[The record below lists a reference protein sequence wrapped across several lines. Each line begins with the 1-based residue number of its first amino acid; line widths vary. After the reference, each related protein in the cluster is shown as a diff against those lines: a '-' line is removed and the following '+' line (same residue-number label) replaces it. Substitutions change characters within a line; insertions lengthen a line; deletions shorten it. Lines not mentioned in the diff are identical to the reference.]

1 MTSFLIRRLLA
12 AIPTMVLV
20 TLAVFVILRLSPGG
34 PAVAMLGQQASPE
47 SVAQLNH
54 QLGLDQPLYV
64 QYLTWLGN
72 ALRGDLGRSA
82 FGNQPVSE
90 LIAQRVA
97 PTLELSLLA
106 LVVALV
112 IGLTAGM
119 LAAIRHNTSVD
130 ALSSLL
136 AILGV
141 STPSFWLAILA
152 VLVFSIDLKWLPALG
167 YVSPT
172 TDLATNLKDM
182 VLPSATLGVIL
193 AAVITRMTR
202 ASMLDTLYQDYVRTA
217 RAKGLQE
224 YSVLLRHAFAN
235 ALIPIVTLLGLQLG
249 GLLSGAVIIESIFS
263 LPGNGQLLV
272 TSIFNRDF
280 PVVQGVVVVIAIVF
294 IVVNLIVDIIYA
306 VIDPRIRL
314 A

>member
-1 MTSFLIRRLLA
+1 MFAFLIRRLLA
-12 AIPTMVLV
+12 TIPTIILV
-20 TLAVFVILRLSPGG
+20 TLTVFVVLRLTPGG

-47 SVAQLNH
+47 AVAQLNH
-54 QLGLDQPLYV
+54 QLGLDQPLYL
-64 QYLTWLGN
+64 QYVTWLGN
-72 ALRGDLGRSA
+72 ALHGDLGRSA
-82 FGNQPVSE
+82 FGNQPVSM
-90 LIAQRVA
+90 LIVQRLT
-97 PTLELSLLA
+97 PTLELTVLA
-106 LVVALV
+106 FVVALI
-112 IGLTAGM
+112 IGMSAGM
-119 LAAIRHNTSVD
+119 LAAIRYNSRID

-152 VLVFSIDLKWLPALG
+152 VLVFSINLKWLPALG
-167 YVSPT
+167 YVDPT
-172 TDLATNLKDM
+172 TDLGANLKDM
-182 VLPSATLGVIL
+182 LLPSLTLGVIL

-202 ASMLDTLYQDYVRTA
+202 ASMLDTLFQDYIRTA
-217 RAKGLQE
+217 RAKGLGQ
-224 YSVLLRHAFAN
+224 SIVLLRHALKN

-294 IVVNLIVDIIYA
+294 IAVNLVVDVIYA
-306 VIDPRIRL
+306 SLDPRIRL

>member
-1 MTSFLIRRLLA
+1 MIAFLIRRLLA
-12 AIPTMVLV
+12 TIPTIILV
-20 TLAVFVILRLSPGG
+20 TLTVFIVLRLTPGG

-47 SVAQLNH
+47 AVAQLNH
-54 QLGLDQPLYV
+54 QLGLDQPLYI

-72 ALRGDLGRSA
+72 ALHGDLGRSA
-82 FGNQPVSE
+82 FGNQPVSV
-90 LIAQRVA
+90 LIVQRVT
-97 PTLELSLLA
+97 PTLELTVLA
-106 LVVALV
+106 FIVALV
-112 IGLTAGM
+112 IGMSAGI
-119 LAAIRHNTSVD
+119 LAAVRHNTRID

-172 TDLATNLKDM
+172 TDLGTNLKDM
-182 VLPSATLGVIL
+182 LLPSLTLGAIL

-202 ASMLDTLYQDYVRTA
+202 ASMLDTLFQDYVRTA
-217 RAKGLQE
+217 RAKGLAQ
-224 YSVLLRHAFAN
+224 SAVLLRHALKN

-249 GLLSGAVIIESIFS
+249 GLLSGAVIIETIFS

-280 PVVQGVVVVIAIVF
+280 PVVQGLVVVIAVVF
-294 IVVNLIVDIIYA
+294 IVVNLIVDLMYA
-306 VIDPRIRL
+306 SLDPRIRL

>member
-1 MTSFLIRRLLA
+1 MVAFLIRRLLA

-47 SVAQLNH
+47 AVAQLNH

-106 LVVALV
+106 LIVALV

-294 IVVNLIVDIIYA
+294 IVVNLIVDIVYA
-306 VIDPRIRL
+306 AIDPRIRL

>member
-1 MTSFLIRRLLA
+1 MIAFLIRRLLA
-12 AIPTMVLV
+12 TIPTIVLV
-20 TLAVFVILRLSPGG
+20 TLTVFIVLRLTPGG

-47 SVAQLNH
+47 AVAQLNH
-54 QLGLDQPLYV
+54 QLGLDQPLYI
-64 QYLTWLGN
+64 QYLTWFGN
-72 ALRGDLGRSA
+72 ALHGDLGRSA
-82 FGNQPVSE
+82 FGNQPVST
-90 LIAQRVA
+90 LIVQRIT
-97 PTLELSLLA
+97 PTLELTVLA
-106 LVVALV
+106 FIVALV
-112 IGLTAGM
+112 IGMSAGM
-119 LAAIRHNTSVD
+119 LAAVRHNSRID

-152 VLVFSIDLKWLPALG
+152 VLVFSINLKWLPALG
-167 YVSPT
+167 YVDPT
-172 TDLATNLKDM
+172 ADLGANLKDM
-182 VLPSATLGVIL
+182 LLPSLTLGVIL

-202 ASMLDTLYQDYVRTA
+202 ASMLDTLFQDYIRTA
-217 RAKGLQE
+217 RAKGLGQ
-224 YSVLLRHAFAN
+224 SVVLLRHALKN

-280 PVVQGVVVVIAIVF
+280 PVVQGLVVVIALVF
-294 IVVNLIVDIIYA
+294 IAVNLVVDVIYA
-306 VIDPRIRL
+306 SLDPRIRL

>member
-1 MTSFLIRRLLA
+1 VVAFLIRRVLA
-12 AIPTMVLV
+12 AIPTMLLV
-20 TLAVFVILRLSPGG
+20 TMAVFMILRLSPGG

-47 SVAQLNH
+47 AVAQLNH
-54 QLGLDQPLYV
+54 QLGLDQPLYI

-72 ALRGDLGRSA
+72 ALHGDLGRSA

-90 LIAQRVA
+90 LILQRVA

-106 LVVALV
+106 LIVALV
-112 IGLTAGM
+112 IGITAGV
-119 LAAIRHNTSVD
+119 LAAVRHNTSVD

-152 VLVFSIDLKWLPALG
+152 VLVFSINLKWLPALG

-217 RAKGLQE
+217 RAKGLRD
-224 YSVLLRHAFAN
+224 YAVLLRHAFAN

-280 PVVQGVVVVIAIVF
+280 PVVQGVVVVIAVVF
-294 IVVNLIVDIIYA
+294 IVVNLVVDIVYA
-306 VIDPRIRL
+306 AIDPRIRL

>member
-1 MTSFLIRRLLA
+1 LR
-12 AIPTMVLV
+12 V
-20 TLAVFVILRLSPGG
+20 TPGG

-47 SVAQLNH
+47 AVAQLNH
-54 QLGLDQPLYV
+54 QLGLDQPLYM

-72 ALRGDLGRSA
+72 ALHGDLGRSA
-82 FGNQPVSE
+82 FGNQPVST
-90 LIAQRVA
+90 LIVQRIT
-97 PTLELSLLA
+97 PTLELTVLA
-106 LVVALV
+106 LIVALI
-112 IGLTAGM
+112 IGMSAGM
-119 LAAIRHNTSVD
+119 LAAIRHNSRVD

-152 VLVFSIDLKWLPALG
+152 VLVFSINLKWLPALG
-167 YVSPT
+167 YVDPT
-172 TDLATNLKDM
+172 TDLGANLKDM
-182 VLPSATLGVIL
+182 LLPSLTLGVIL

-202 ASMLDTLYQDYVRTA
+202 ASMLDTLFQDYIRTA
-217 RAKGLQE
+217 RAKGLGQ
-224 YSVLLRHAFAN
+224 SVVLLRHALKN

-294 IVVNLIVDIIYA
+294 IAVNLVVDLIYA
-306 VIDPRIRL
+306 SLDPRIRL

>member
-1 MTSFLIRRLLA
+1 MFAFLIRRLLA
-12 AIPTMVLV
+12 TIPTIILV
-20 TLAVFVILRLSPGG
+20 TLTVFIVLRLTPGG

-47 SVAQLNH
+47 AVAQLNH
-54 QLGLDQPLYV
+54 QLGLDQPLYI

-72 ALRGDLGRSA
+72 ALHGDLGRSA
-82 FGNQPVSE
+82 LGNQPVST
-90 LIAQRVA
+90 LIVQRIT
-97 PTLELSLLA
+97 PTLELTVLA
-106 LVVALV
+106 FIVALI
-112 IGLTAGM
+112 IGMSAGM
-119 LAAIRHNTSVD
+119 LAAIRHNSRID

-152 VLVFSIDLKWLPALG
+152 VLVFSINLKWLPALG
-167 YVSPT
+167 YVDPT
-172 TDLATNLKDM
+172 TDLGANLKDM
-182 VLPSATLGVIL
+182 LLPSLTLGVIL

-202 ASMLDTLYQDYVRTA
+202 ASMLDTLFQDYIRTA
-217 RAKGLQE
+217 RAKGLGQAV
-224 YSVLLRHAFAN
+224 VLLRHALKN
-235 ALIPIVTLLGLQLG
+235 ALIPIITLLGLQLG

-294 IVVNLIVDIIYA
+294 IAVNLVVDIIYA
-306 VIDPRIRL
+306 SLDPRIRL

>member
-1 MTSFLIRRLLA
+1 MFAFLIRRLLA
-12 AIPTMVLV
+12 TIPTIILV
-20 TLAVFVILRLSPGG
+20 TLTVFVVLRLTPGG

-47 SVAQLNH
+47 AVAQLNH
-54 QLGLDQPLYV
+54 QLGLDQPLYL
-64 QYLTWLGN
+64 QYVTWLGN
-72 ALRGDLGRSA
+72 ALHGDLGRSA
-82 FGNQPVSE
+82 FGNQPVSM
-90 LIAQRVA
+90 LIVQRLT
-97 PTLELSLLA
+97 PTLELTVLA
-106 LVVALV
+106 FIVALV
-112 IGLTAGM
+112 IGISAGM
-119 LAAIRHNTSVD
+119 LAAIRYNSRID

-152 VLVFSIDLKWLPALG
+152 VLVFSINLKWLPALG
-167 YVSPT
+167 YVDPT
-172 TDLATNLKDM
+172 TDLGANLKDM
-182 VLPSATLGVIL
+182 LLPSLTLGVIL

-202 ASMLDTLYQDYVRTA
+202 ASMLDTLFQDYIRTA
-217 RAKGLQE
+217 RAKGLGQ
-224 YSVLLRHAFAN
+224 SIVLLRHALKN

-294 IVVNLIVDIIYA
+294 IAVNLVVDVIYA
-306 VIDPRIRL
+306 SLDPRIRL

>member
-1 MTSFLIRRLLA
+1 MIAFLIRRLA
-12 AIPTMVLV
+12 ATIPTIILV
-20 TLAVFVILRLSPGG
+20 TLTVFIVLRLTPGG

-47 SVAQLNH
+47 AVAQLNH
-54 QLGLDQPLYV
+54 QLGLDQPLYI

-72 ALRGDLGRSA
+72 ALHGDLGRSA
-82 FGNQPVSE
+82 FGNQPVSV
-90 LIAQRVA
+90 LIVQRVT
-97 PTLELSLLA
+97 PTLELTVLA
-106 LVVALV
+106 FIIALV
-112 IGLTAGM
+112 IGMSAGII
-119 LAAIRHNTSVD
+119 AAVRHNSRID

-167 YVSPT
+167 YVSPM
-172 TDLATNLKDM
+172 TDLGTNLKDM
-182 VLPSATLGVIL
+182 LLPSLTLGVIL
-193 AAVITRMTR
+193 AAVIMRMTR
-202 ASMLDTLYQDYVRTA
+202 ASMLDTLFQDYVRTA
-217 RAKGLQE
+217 RAKGLAQPA
-224 YSVLLRHAFAN
+224 VLLRHALKN

-280 PVVQGVVVVIAIVF
+280 PVVQGLVVVIAVVF
-294 IVVNLIVDIIYA
+294 IVVNLVVDVIYA
-306 VIDPRIRL
+306 SLDPRIRL

>member
-1 MTSFLIRRLLA
+1 MFAFLIRRLLA
-12 AIPTMVLV
+12 TIPTIILV
-20 TLAVFVILRLSPGG
+20 TLTVFVVLRLTPGG

-47 SVAQLNH
+47 AVAQLNH
-54 QLGLDQPLYV
+54 QLGLDQPLYL

-72 ALRGDLGRSA
+72 ALHGDLGRSA
-82 FGNQPVSE
+82 FGNQPVSM
-90 LIAQRVA
+90 LIVQRLT
-97 PTLELSLLA
+97 PTLELTVLA
-106 LVVALV
+106 FVVALI
-112 IGLTAGM
+112 IGMSAGM
-119 LAAIRHNTSVD
+119 LAAIRYNSRID

-152 VLVFSIDLKWLPALG
+152 VLVFSINLKWLPALG
-167 YVSPT
+167 YVDPT
-172 TDLATNLKDM
+172 TDLGANLKDM
-182 VLPSATLGVIL
+182 LLPSLTLGVIL

-202 ASMLDTLYQDYVRTA
+202 ASMLDTLFQDYIRTA
-217 RAKGLQE
+217 RAKGLGQ
-224 YSVLLRHAFAN
+224 SIVLLRHALKN

-294 IVVNLIVDIIYA
+294 IAVNLVVDVIYA
-306 VIDPRIRL
+306 SLDPRIRL

>member
-306 VIDPRIRL
+306 AIDPRIRL